1 MFKALQKKFAPSPKK
16 PKEAKKIVLG
26 ICAMDKKA
34 KSKPM
39 REILKRLPDQCFD
52 IIIFGDDCIL
62 NKPVEEWPVVEVLI
76 AFYSTN
82 YPLSKAVEYVKLRNP
97 FMINDLEM
105 DATLKDRRKVYELLQ
120 KQGIDVPFHVILN
133 RDPDSIAP
141 ESGNIVEE
149 FDEYIIVNGVTVN
162 KPLVEKPVDAE
173 DHNIYVS
180 KMPGSNQEIGKQFI
194 REYCESLLHR
204 MIIIFISMLNANI
217 SLPTP

>member
-1 MFKALQKKFAPSPKK
+1 MLKALQRKFSPSTKK
-16 PKEAKKIVLG
+16 PKEAQRITLG

-62 NKPVEEWPVVEVLI
+62 NKAVEDWPVVEVLI

-133 RDPDSIAP
+133 RDVDA
-141 ESGNIVEE
+141 EGNAEGNIVEE
-149 FDEYIIVNGVTVN
+149 FDEYIVVNGVTVN

-173 DHNIYVS
+173 DHNIYVI
-180 KMPGSNQEIGKQFI
+180 NFHFATILI
-194 REYCESLLHR
+194 W
-204 MIIIFISMLNANI
+204 AN
-217 SLPTP
+217 PQD

>member
-1 MFKALQKKFAPSPKK
+1 MFKALQKKFTQSPKK
-16 PKEAKKIVLG
+16 PKEVKRITLG

-39 REILKRLPDQCFD
+39 REILKRLPEQCFD

-62 NKPVEEWPVVEVLI
+62 NSPVEEWPVVEVLI

-82 YPLSKAVEYVKLRNP
+82 YPLAKAVEYVKLRSP

-120 KQGIDVPFHVILN
+120 KQGIDVPFHVVLN
-133 RDPDSIAP
+133 RDAGGGTP
-141 ESGNIVEE
+141 ELGNVVEE
-149 FDEYIIVNGVTVN
+149 FDEYIVVNGVTVN

-173 DHNIYVS
+173 DHNIYV
-180 KMPGSNQEIGKQFI
+180 G
-194 REYCESLLHR
+194 
-204 MIIIFISMLNANI
+204 ISYAEVLEVP
-217 SLPTP
+217 SECF

>member
-1 MFKALQKKFAPSPKK
+1 MFKALQKKFTQSPKK
-16 PKEAKKIVLG
+16 PREVKRITLG

-39 REILKRLPDQCFD
+39 REILKRLPEQCFD

-62 NKPVEEWPVVEVLI
+62 NSPVEEWPVVEVLI

-82 YPLSKAVEYVKLRNP
+82 YPIAKAVEYVKLRSP

-120 KQGIDVPFHVILN
+120 KQGIDVPFHVVLN
-133 RDPDSIAP
+133 RDAGGGTP
-141 ESGNIVEE
+141 ELGNVVEE
-149 FDEYIIVNGVTVN
+149 FDEYIVVNGVTVN

-173 DHNIYVS
+173 DHNIYVGIYS
-180 KMPGSNQEIGKQFI
+180 FSYNF
-194 REYCESLLHR
+194 
-204 MIIIFISMLNANI
+204 
-217 SLPTP
+217 